1 MQNNDIIISLNVNA
15 AEIKLLANELEETNN
30 SEMVLFL
37 EKLLRTVEKTTENIG
52 ESITAINVANP
63 FSHVNKGAEN

>member
-1 MQNNDIIISLNVNA
+1 MKMQNNDIIISLNVNA

-52 ESITAINVANP
+52 ESITAIK
-63 FSHVNKGAEN
+63 SS